1 MFWNQ
6 FYSKNTIYLIRN
18 INVKRFVYFYFFSR
32 VYIEKKAAFLLTE
45 ENACTYKGPVTWFQ
59 PHQHKDNQHEWA
71 SRVTAQ
77 PVSNIVTRV
86 SQTLTSVVF
95 FGKGRAGKINQI
107 KVEKT
112 ASNGTLLMASH
123 PHSCSLNCSNLV
135 SLAATGDLKVS
146 HWFLIFTRLSF
157 QARQSQTAL
166 FTVRH
171 VCVCRWQIRGL
182 RRAACLPVG
191 TLNSMPTSSQHFC
204 RVL

>member
-1 MFWNQ
+1 MYVQRPPSHDFNP
-6 FYSKNTIYLIRN
+6 TN
-18 INVKRFVYFYFFSR
+18 IKITSMN
-32 VYIEKKAAFLLTE
+32 E
-45 ENACTYKGPVTWFQ
+45 
-59 PHQHKDNQHEWA
+59 PHELHHSQSAILW
-71 SRVTAQ
+71 
-77 PVSNIVTRV
+77 PV
-86 SQTLTSVVF
+86 SQTLTSVAFFFF
-95 FGKGRAGKINQI
+95 FGRRRVERINQI

-123 PHSCSLNCSNLV
+123 PHSCSLICSNLV

-171 VCVCRWQIRGL
+171 VCVCRWQIWGL

-191 TLNSMPTSSQHFC
+191 TLNSKQASSRSFC
-204 RVL
+204 RAL